1 MKFVPSFDLRMKIE
15 ASLVSSIASSSARQH
30 SSAEVKEDISK
41 PLRVLLPTCLEEVYP
56 KLPDSQQVS
65 MERELV
71 SRPLVHS
78 NHLHSSSGVVGNI
91 FSSSPGFST
100 DLHYS
105 SVSFYEN
112 QSVAPFISDTSANG
126 ALLHSHSELFS
137 STNHPTGENVNSWCT
152 DALPDFLEAPENNPV
167 GNSHVENNSCSSLMV
182 SDEFSKENDW
192 QDWTDRLITDDSLT
206 SNWSDLLVDANVADL
221 EPKIAYQASKP
232 VIKMQVQQ
240 SQIQNQ
246 LPSSGEIS
254 MIATSTPSSNGAPS
268 KPRMRWTPELHDAFV
283 EAVNKLGGSERA
295 TPKGVLKLMQ
305 VEGLTIY
312 HVKSHLQKYRTARYQ
327 PESSKGSMEKSTTS
341 LEDISSLDLK
351 TSIDITEALR
361 LQMEVQKKLHE
372 QLEIQRNLQLRI
384 EEQGK
389 YLQMMFEKQCKSG
402 NNLKASTLDESPFSD
417 TVDDFSAKTELETS
431 QVEICTARTDPSEAD
446 TISENVTNEEGGKPE
461 AQHRKVPENTEP
473 DVSKSSSQ
481 LSKRQRT
488 EN

>member
-1 MKFVPSFDLRMKIE
+1 MKYVPYFDSRMKIE
-15 ASLVSSIASSSARQH
+15 ASPALSIPSSNARQH
-30 SSAEVKEDISK
+30 NSAGVNKEISK
-41 PLRVLLPTCLEEVYP
+41 SLRVLLPTSSEEVYP

-71 SRPLVHS
+71 SGPLVHS
-78 NHLHSSSGVVGNI
+78 NHVHSSSGVVGHI

-105 SVSFYEN
+105 SVSLYEN
-112 QSVAPFISDTSANG
+112 QSDSPFIPESSANG
-126 ALLHSHSELFS
+126 AMLHSHSEILS
-137 STNHPTGENVNSWCT
+137 STNHPSSENANSWCS
-152 DALPDFLEAPENNPV
+152 DALPGFLEVPESNPV
-167 GNSHVENNSCSSLMV
+167 GNSRVENNSCSSLLV
-182 SDEFSKENDW
+182 SDDFSKENDW
-192 QDWTDRLITDDSLT
+192 QEWTDRLMTDDSLT

-221 EPKIAYQASKP
+221 EPKMEHQASKP
-232 VIKMQVQQ
+232 SIKMPVQQVQV
-240 SQIQNQ
+240 QNQ
-246 LPSSGEIS
+246 LPSSGEIP
-254 MIATSTPSSNGAPS
+254 MIATTTSSNGAPS

-283 EAVNKLGGSERA
+283 EAVNKLGGSET

-327 PESSKGSMEKSTTS
+327 PESSKGSMDKSTTP

-361 LQMEVQKKLHE
+361 LQMEVQKRLHE

-389 YLQMMFEKQCKSG
+389 YLQMMFEKQCKSS
-402 NNLKASTLDESPFSD
+402 NKLNKPSTSTLEDSPFSD
-417 TVDDFSAKTELETS
+417 SVLETS
-431 QVEICTARTDPSEAD
+431 QVENRTVHTGPSEAD
-446 TISENVTNEEGGKPE
+446 SIAGKATDEVVEKFIDPQKD
-461 AQHRKVPENTEP
+461 APENP
-473 DVSKSSSQ
+473 KSDVSEASFQ

-488 EN
+488 E

>member
-112 QSVAPFISDTSANG
+112 QS
-126 ALLHSHSELFS
+126 

-221 EPKIAYQASKP
+221 EPK
-232 VIKMQVQQ
+232 V
-240 SQIQNQ
+240 
-246 LPSSGEIS
+246 
-254 MIATSTPSSNGAPS
+254 
-268 KPRMRWTPELHDAFV
+268 
-283 EAVNKLGGSERA
+283 
-295 TPKGVLKLMQ
+295 GVLSQ
-305 VEGLTIY
+305 Y
-312 HVKSHLQKYRTARYQ
+312 SAY
-327 PESSKGSMEKSTTS
+327 
-341 LEDISSLDLK
+341 
-351 TSIDITEALR
+351 
-361 LQMEVQKKLHE
+361 
-372 QLEIQRNLQLRI
+372 
-384 EEQGK
+384 
-389 YLQMMFEKQCKSG
+389 FC
-402 NNLKASTLDESPFSD
+402 PFD
-417 TVDDFSAKTELETS
+417 WL
-431 QVEICTARTDPSEAD
+431 
-446 TISENVTNEEGGKPE
+446 
-461 AQHRKVPENTEP
+461 NT
-473 DVSKSSSQ
+473 
-481 LSKRQRT
+481 SKRDL
-488 EN
+488 

>member
-1 MKFVPSFDLRMKIE
+1 MKFVPSFDTRMKIE
-15 ASLVSSIASSSARQH
+15 ASPALSIPSSNARQH
-30 SSAEVKEDISK
+30 SSAGVNKEISK
-41 PLRVLLPTCLEEVYP
+41 SLRVLLPTSLEEVYP

-78 NHLHSSSGVVGNI
+78 SHIHSSSGVVGHI

-105 SVSFYEN
+105 SVSLYEN
-112 QSVAPFISDTSANG
+112 QSDAPFIPESSANG
-126 ALLHSHSELFS
+126 ALFHSHSELLS
-137 STNHPTGENVNSWCT
+137 STNHPPGENANSWCS
-152 DALPDFLEAPENNPV
+152 DALPGFLEVPENNNPV
-167 GNSHVENNSCSSLMV
+167 GNSHVENISCSSLMV
-182 SDEFSKENDW
+182 SDDFSKENDW
-192 QDWTDRLITDDSLT
+192 QEWTDRLITDDSLT

-221 EPKIAYQASKP
+221 EPK
-232 VIKMQVQQ
+232 VQQ
-240 SQIQNQ
+240 SQVQNQ
-246 LPSSGEIS
+246 LPSSGEIP
-254 MIATSTPSSNGAPS
+254 MIPTSTPSNGAPS

-295 TPKGVLKLMQ
+295 TPKAVLKLMQ

-327 PESSKGSMEKSTTS
+327 PESTKGMEKSTTP

-361 LQMEVQKKLHE
+361 LQMEVQKRLHE

-389 YLQMMFEKQCKSG
+389 YLQMMFEKQCKSS
-402 NNLKASTLDESPFSD
+402 NNLTKSSASTLEDSPFSD
-417 TVDDFSAKTELETS
+417 TVLETS
-431 QVEICTARTDPSEAD
+431 QVENRTVRTDPSEAD
-446 TISENVTNEEGGKPE
+446 SISGKATDKVDEKLVAP
-461 AQHRKVPENTEP
+461 HKDVPENREA
-473 DVSKSSSQ
+473 DVSESGSQ

-488 EN
+488 E

>member
-30 SSAEVKEDISK
+30 SSAGVNEDISK

-112 QSVAPFISDTSANG
+112 QS
-126 ALLHSHSELFS
+126 

-192 QDWTDRLITDDSLT
+192 QDWTDRIITDDSLT

-389 YLQMMFEKQCKSG
+389 YLQMMFEKQFKSG

-461 AQHRKVPENTEP
+461 ARHRKVPENTEP
-473 DVSKSSSQ
+473 DASKSSSQ